1 MKKWKNV
8 KAVSPVLSNIL
19 LIVIA
24 VSAMSIATAATYV
37 ITTNLREAMG
47 ERFIIEDVWFKS
59 GNEIAIYIHNT
70 GKVSITIDS
79 IYINKKTVPIS
90 DLHLDVGGHG
100 WLNVTYAWSSGTAY
114 YIKVASKRGTE
125 FADYYVAPQA

>member
-1 MKKWKNV
+1 MKIWNDA

-24 VSAMSIATAATYV
+24 VAAMSIATAA
-37 ITTNLREAMG
+37 TTNLREAMG
-47 ERFIIEDVWFKS
+47 ERFMIEDVWFKP
-59 GNEIAIYIHNT
+59 GNEIAIYIRNT
-70 GKVSITIDS
+70 GKVSLTIDS
-79 IYINKKTVPIS
+79 VYINREAVAIN
-90 DLHLDVGGHG
+90 DFHLEVGEHG

-114 YIKVASKRGTE
+114 YIKVVSKRGTE